1 LARETPSPI
10 TENSSCHIPYNPSN
24 WPRS

>member
-1 LARETPSPI
+1 LARETLSRS
-10 TENSSCHIPYNPSN
+10 TAHSSCNIPYNPSN